1 MNFAGN
7 MPTEQ
12 EIQDQIEQ
20 AMIDLCLGGRNGGKY
35 EEGVINALNWILGEI
50 VEPPI
55 EE

>member
-1 MNFAGN
+1 
-7 MPTEQ
+7 MPSEQ

-20 AMIDLCLGGRNGGKY
+20 AVIDLCSGGRNTGSY
-35 EEGVINALNWILGEI
+35 EEGVINALSWILGEI